1 MINSTLHA
9 TQMAMEVVLVIV
21 IDGIFISTG
30 SSCTLTSSKDIDICM
45 ILCYMMVL
53 NAPKKE

>member
-1 MINSTLHA
+1 MININLDA
-9 TQMAMEVVLVIV
+9 THMAMEVVLVIV

-45 ILCYMMVL
+45 MVCYMMVL